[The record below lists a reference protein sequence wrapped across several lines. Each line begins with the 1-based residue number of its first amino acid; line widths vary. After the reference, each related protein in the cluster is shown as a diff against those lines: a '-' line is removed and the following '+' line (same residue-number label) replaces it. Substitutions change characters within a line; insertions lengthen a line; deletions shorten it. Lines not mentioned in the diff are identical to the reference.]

1 MNDNKRLFALLSLG
15 LMLTALLGPMAIAA
29 FALRPGFAV
38 AFGMTAAL
46 LSLVFGVLSW
56 SDRIGKT
63 VAAALVSV
71 LIIVGGGAVAI
82 RLLRSLPDA
91 EQSATVSPPQPP

>member
-15 LMLTALLGPMAIAA
+15 LLLAAVLVPMAIAA

-38 AFGMTAAL
+38 AFGLTAAL
-46 LSLVFGVLSW
+46 FSLVFGVLSW

-63 VAAALVSV
+63 VTTALVST
-71 LIIVGGGAVAI
+71 LIVFGGTSVTI
-82 RLLRSLPDA
+82 YLLRSMSAPERNQEA
-91 EQSATVSPPQPP
+91 ATVAP

>member
-15 LMLTALLGPMAIAA
+15 LFLAAVLVPMAIAA

-38 AFGMTAAL
+38 AFGLTAAVF
-46 LSLVFGVLSW
+46 SLVFGVLSW

-63 VAAALVSV
+63 ITAALVSA
-71 LIIVGGGAVAI
+71 LIVFGGTTVAVYLVRSMPGSEGDHEAATIV
-82 RLLRSLPDA
+82 P
-91 EQSATVSPPQPP
+91 

>member
-15 LMLTALLGPMAIAA
+15 LLLAAVLVPMAIAA

-38 AFGMTAAL
+38 AFGLTSAL
-46 LSLVFGVLSW
+46 FSLVFGVLSW

-63 VAAALVSV
+63 VTAALVSA
-71 LIIVGGGAVAI
+71 LIVFGGTSVTIYLI
-82 RLLRSLPDA
+82 RSMPAAGDQEA
-91 EQSATVSPPQPP
+91 ATVVP